1 MFIVENY
8 ITIEEFIKILRKR
21 IKLILAMIILFTAA
35 SVILS
40 FYVIKPKYEAST
52 KFFIGKESIG
62 EDQSYSQNDVIMYQ
76 NLMKTYSEIIKT
88 PDILSS
94 SINKSRIDLDVDD
107 VLGKLKVLAIADTQI
122 LEVSYRS
129 VDTDEAKKIINNLTD
144 EFINISKELVP
155 NGNVKVLQKVRL
167 TENQVSPNKKLNI
180 AIGLLSGIIFGIIC
194 AFILEILDKTV
205 SNKEELEEDIDL
217 PVIGVL
223 PLTEKTRNVKN
234 ERMKE

>member
-1 MFIVENY
+1 MVENY
-8 ITIEEFIKILRKR
+8 ITIEDFLKILKKR
-21 IKLILAMIILFTAA
+21 LKLILIMIILFTAA
-35 SVILS
+35 SIILS

-52 KFFIGKESIG
+52 KFFIGKESMG

-76 NLMKTYSEIIKT
+76 NLMKTYSEVIKT
-88 PDILSS
+88 PDILAT
-94 SINKSRIDLDVDD
+94 SIDKSKLDLDVDD

-129 VDTDEAKKIINNLTD
+129 VDTEETKKFINNLTD
-144 EFINISKELVP
+144 EFINISEELVP

-167 TENQVSPNKKLNI
+167 TENPVTPNKKLNI

-223 PLTEKTRNVKN
+223 PLTGKT
-234 ERMKE
+234 

>member
-1 MFIVENY
+1 MRWFS
-8 ITIEEFIKILRKR
+8 RGC
-21 IKLILAMIILFTAA
+21 
-35 SVILS
+35 S
-40 FYVIKPKYEAST
+40 FYVIKPKYEAAT
-52 KFFIGKESIG
+52 KFFIGKESMG

-88 PDILSS
+88 PDILAT
-94 SINKSRIDLDVDD
+94 SIDKAKLDLEVDD

-167 TENQVSPNKKLNI
+167 TENPVLPNKKLNI

>member
-1 MFIVENY
+1 MGDNY
-8 ITIEEFIKILRKR
+8 ITIEDFLKILKKR
-21 IKLILAMIILFTAA
+21 LKLILIMIIFFTVA
-35 SVILS
+35 SIILS
-40 FYVIKPKYEAST
+40 FYIIKPKYEAAT
-52 KFFIGKESIG
+52 KLFIGKEPIG

-88 PDILSS
+88 PDILAT
-94 SINKSRIDLDVDD
+94 SINKSRLNLDVDD

-129 VDTDEAKKIINNLTD
+129 VNTDEAKKIINSLTE
-144 EFINISKELVP
+144 EFISISKELVP
-155 NGNVKVLQKVRL
+155 NGNVKILQKVRL
-167 TENQVSPNKKLNI
+167 TENPVTPNKKINI

-205 SNKEELEEDIDL
+205 SNKEELENDIDL
-217 PVIGVL
+217 PILGVL
-223 PLTEKTRNVKN
+223 PLTEKTLNIKN

>member
-1 MFIVENY
+1 MGDNY
-8 ITIEEFIKILRKR
+8 ITIEDFLKILKKR
-21 IKLILAMIILFTAA
+21 LKLILIMIIIFTAA

-94 SINKSRIDLDVDD
+94 SINKSRVDLDVDD

-129 VDTDEAKKIINNLTD
+129 VDTDEAKKIINGLTD

-167 TENQVSPNKKLNI
+167 SENPVTPNKKINI
-180 AIGLLSGIIFGIIC
+180 AIGLLSGIIFGIVF

-205 SNKEELEEDIDL
+205 SSKEELEDDIDL

-223 PLTEKTRNVKN
+223 PLTEKTRNDKN